1 MFIVIVL
8 VVKVSRNWQRSQFK
22 IVEHLMQNCK
32 YDCYGTWVKRIV
44 ILSICPLI
52 ILTSWCI
59 LMFKQYVYMKQ
70 SQSLHNNSHKTRK
83 TNVFFVNLLSNAIC
97 WSIRTIHTDTKSVDH
112 QHYILQVVG
121 FYANTIICCYLPLE
135 VTITV
140 SHRQVGYT
148 FGWDAW

>member
-1 MFIVIVL
+1 
-8 VVKVSRNWQRSQFK
+8 
-22 IVEHLMQNCK
+22 
-32 YDCYGTWVKRIV
+32 
-44 ILSICPLI
+44 
-52 ILTSWCI
+52 
-59 LMFKQYVYMKQ
+59 MFKQYVYMKQ

-83 TNVFFVNLLSNAIC
+83 TNVNLHKQRYLNFHFICALFFVNLLSNAFC